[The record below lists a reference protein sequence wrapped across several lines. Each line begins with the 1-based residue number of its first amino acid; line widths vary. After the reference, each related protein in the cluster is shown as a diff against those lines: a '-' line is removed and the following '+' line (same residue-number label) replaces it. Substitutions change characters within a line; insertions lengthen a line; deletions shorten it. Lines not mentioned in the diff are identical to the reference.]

1 MKIGIDASRYKHAE
15 ATGVEWYSWHIING
29 LIEEIADSKD
39 DELIL
44 YSKGPLK
51 ITKKNVVN
59 RVLPA
64 KRFWTLRCLSKEM
77 WMHPPDVL
85 FVPSHTLPLNV
96 PKKSI
101 ITIHDVAFK
110 HLKNVYSFSEYHH
123 LDWSTKMAVKH
134 GTKII
139 VPSEATKND
148 LVKFFACDP
157 KKVVVIPHGFEKPK
171 DVNVD
176 EVMSSSILFNYFG
189 ITKSSKYILFVG
201 RLENKKNLVKL
212 VEAFAEFAEKN
223 PDYQLILAGKR
234 GLGFDKIVKIVNKLS
249 LAHKV
254 IMPGYITEEEKA
266 VFYKNCSFFVFPSL
280 YEGFGLPLLEAF
292 YYGKAVLCSNNSSLP
307 EVGGNAAHY
316 VDPQS
321 VEEIAKGMGK
331 LANDKE
337 YADDLIKKGHERLK
351 MFSWK
356 EAVKKT
362 LWTIRE

>member
-29 LIEEIADSKD
+29 LIEEMADSKD
-39 DELIL
+39 DELVL

-51 ITKKNVVN
+51 IARKNVTN

-64 KRFWTLRCLSKEM
+64 KRLWTLRCLSKEM

-96 PKKSI
+96 PKKSV
-101 ITIHDVAFK
+101 ITIHDVAFR

-123 LDWSTKMAVKH
+123 LNWSTKMAVKH
-134 GTKII
+134 GTRII

-148 LVKFFACDP
+148 LVKFFNCKP
-157 KKVVVIPHGFEKPK
+157 EKVVVIPHGFEKPK
-171 DVNVD
+171 DVDAD
-176 EVMSSSILFNYFG
+176 EVMSNSIVFKYFG
-189 ITKSSKYILFVG
+189 ITKATKYILFVG
-201 RLENKKNLVKL
+201 RLESKKNLVKL
-212 VEAFAEFAEKN
+212 VEAFAKFVEKN

-234 GLGFDKIVKIVNKLS
+234 GLGFDKIIKAVNKLK
-249 LAHKV
+249 LADKV

-266 VFYKNCSFFVFPSL
+266 VFYQNCSFFVFPSL

-316 VDPQS
+316 VNPEN
-321 VEEIAKGMGK
+321 VEEISEGLEK
-331 LANDKE
+331 LANDIE
-337 YADDLIKKGHERLK
+337 YAEDLVKKGQERLRI
-351 MFSWK
+351 FSWK